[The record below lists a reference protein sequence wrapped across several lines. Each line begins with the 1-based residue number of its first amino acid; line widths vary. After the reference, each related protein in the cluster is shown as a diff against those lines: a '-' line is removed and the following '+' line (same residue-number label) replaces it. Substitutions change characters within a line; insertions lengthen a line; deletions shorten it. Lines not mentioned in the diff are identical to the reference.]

1 MKGTREFAK
10 VSAEERI
17 MSSTSVVVKG
27 VVKDDGTLELSEK
40 VNLPPGPVQVTVQ
53 PAPEAAAQPEDLM
66 TFMEKIWAAQRARG
80 HAPRSAAEVDAE
92 IREMRDEWEEHQ
104 NRLEALQED
113 SRRLR
118 EEQERAERQAR

>member
-1 MKGTREFAK
+1 
-10 VSAEERI
+10 

-40 VNLPPGPVQVTVQ
+40 VHLPAGPVQVTVQ
-53 PAPEAAAQPEDLM
+53 ATAQRAVPAEDLM

-80 HAPRSAAEVDAE
+80 HVPRSAEEIDAE
-92 IREMRDEWEEHQ
+92 IRELRDESEEHQ
-104 NRLEALQED
+104 NQLEALQEE

-118 EEQERAERQAR
+118 EEQEQAKSQTP